1 MTCPSQ
7 QHGQIGDVGISVK
20 PQNKGQGRVMFKSYL
35 AYRSH
40 IFHTG
45 SDNLQRK
52 PSTLSAVLCCQDN
65 IPTNQ
70 KPGACRNSC
79 CHSVGEGVVACVLWG
94 KQSIL
99 QCAIYTYI
107 IHFITT
113 NWPNSLQNSSMIN
126 NEVFI
131 DVHGDF
137 SFITNHLQSKWNL
150 QEKPHQHHCTVVG
163 PWCYFS

>member
-1 MTCPSQ
+1 MTRSPQ
-7 QHGQIGDVGISVK
+7 QHGQIGDIGISVK
-20 PQNKGQGRVMFKSYL
+20 PQNKGQDRVTLKSYL

-40 IFHTG
+40 RFHTC

-70 KPGACRNSC
+70 ETGACRNSC

-99 QCAIYTYI
+99 RCGIYTYI
-107 IHFITT
+107 IHFITA
-113 NWPNSLQNSSMIN
+113 NQPNSLQNSSMIN

-131 DVHGDF
+131 YKVKEIVRKNRIN
-137 SFITNHLQSKWNL
+137 ITAQ
-150 QEKPHQHHCTVVG
+150 
-163 PWCYFS
+163 